1 MDQLAPAPT
10 LSQPS
15 EELLRTIVEILA
27 SLADPTRARILYA
40 LSQRPVC
47 VGDLAAICGISE
59 SAVSHQLRLLKDRRL
74 VSARRD
80 GNRIYYSL
88 AQQHL
93 AALFREAEY
102 AADHLLHHIP
112 DHPYPLP

>member
-1 MDQLAPAPT
+1 MDHLPFSPT
-10 LSQPS
+10 LTQPS
-15 EELLRTIVEILA
+15 EEMLQTIVEILA

-40 LSQRPVC
+40 LCQHPFC
-47 VGDLAAICGISE
+47 VGDLAAISGISE

-74 VSARRD
+74 VSAQRQ
-80 GNRIYYSL
+80 GNHVYYSL

-102 AADHLLHHIP
+102 TADHLLHHIP
-112 DHPYPLP
+112 DHPYVLP